1 MKRLEPPRT
10 RSSGTNLRAS
20 AFALTLAIAFALAVA
35 AAPAAQGQVFTVLY
49 NFTGNGSNGAPY
61 FPYAGLAITTGGNLY
76 GTTMRGGTYEDGTAF
91 RLKRAGSG
99 WLLNVLYSFQG
110 GSDGANPVAGVTIG
124 PGGVLYGTTEA
135 GGDQACGVGGGC
147 GTVYSLRP
155 LAQAVA
161 NAESPW
167 IETVL
172 YRFQG
177 GTDGAVP
184 KYGSLVFDS
193 ASNFYGTTFY
203 GGVPGC
209 GGAGCGTVYELSP
222 TGNSWTESVL
232 YSFNPKTD
240 GSQPFGGIIRD
251 QYNDL
256 YGVTSVGYETFFTL
270 QPGGNND
277 WYYYNVQQF
286 TSSVGCSVDTSLL
299 LDPNTFN
306 FYGVA
311 QGCGPSGSGA
321 GGTVFN
327 WFYGFNPAVY
337 NFGFTRTPV
346 SVPEGPLIEDAAG
359 SNFYGVSFNG
369 GAYQQGSVYQLSDVR
384 GRWVYTE
391 LYDFTGGSDG
401 AGPVGN
407 LVMDANGNL
416 YGVTTGGGSESG
428 GVIFEI
434 TPN

>member
-1 MKRLEPPRT
+1 MADQRPNTASIFDISLRT
-10 RSSGTNLRAS
+10 GRFAVVMVVVCAAS
-20 AFALTLAIAFALAVA
+20 IMTVPATQAQTFA
-35 AAPAAQGQVFTVLY
+35 VLY
-49 NFTGNGSNGAPY
+49 NFAGNGSNGAPY
-61 FPYAGLAITTGGNLY
+61 FPYNGLAITAGGNLY
-76 GTTMRGGTYEDGTAF
+76 GTTSRGGTYENGTAF

-110 GSDGANPVAGVTIG
+110 GSDGADPVAGLTIG
-124 PGGVLYGTTEA
+124 PGGVLYGTTGE
-135 GGDQACGVGGGC
+135 GGDQSCGFGGGC

-184 KYGSLVFDS
+184 KYGSLVYDS
-193 ASNFYGTTFY
+193 AGNFYGTTLY
-203 GGVPGC
+203 GGVAGC
-209 GGAGCGTVYELSP
+209 GGSGCGTVYELSP
-222 TGNSWTESVL
+222 TGNSWTETVL
-232 YSFNPKTD
+232 HSFNPNTD
-240 GSQPFGGIIRD
+240 GSRPFGGIIRD

-256 YGVTSVGYETFFTL
+256 YGVTSVGTETFFTL
-270 QPGGNND
+270 QPNGNNTWD
-277 WYYYNVQQF
+277 YYNVQQF
-286 TSSVGCSVDTSLL
+286 TDSVGCDVDTSLL

-311 QGCGPSGSGA
+311 QGCGPSGSTA

-327 WFYGFNPAVY
+327 WFYGFNPPVY
-337 NFGFTRTPV
+337 NFAFTREAVTA
-346 SVPEGPLIEDAAG
+346 PEGPIIEDAAG
-359 SNFYGVSFNG
+359 NFYGVSFNG
-369 GAYQQGSVYQLSDVR
+369 GDYQQGSVYKLTYSH
-384 GRWVYTE
+384 GWVYID

-416 YGVTTGGGSESG
+416 YGVTSGGGSKSG

-434 TPN
+434 TP

>member
-1 MKRLEPPRT
+1 MASPRKNGIFT
-10 RSSGTNLRAS
+10 AALRAS
-20 AFALTLAIAFALAVA
+20 AAALIVMFLGFAAM
-35 AAPAAQGQVFTVLY
+35 PAAQAQTYQVLY
-49 NFTGNGSNGAPY
+49 NFTGNGSNGVPY
-61 FPYAGLAITTGGNLY
+61 FPYAGLAITAGGNLY
-76 GTTMRGGTYEDGTAF
+76 GTTMRGGTYENGTAF

-110 GSDGANPVAGVTIG
+110 GSDGASPVSGVTIG

-135 GGDQACGVGGGC
+135 GGDPSCGIGGGC

-167 IETVL
+167 TETVL

-193 ASNFYGTTFY
+193 AGNFFGTTLY
-203 GGVPGC
+203 GGVAGC
-209 GGAGCGTVYELSP
+209 GGAGCGTVYELLP

-232 YSFNPKTD
+232 HSFNPNTD
-240 GSQPFGGIIRD
+240 GSRPFGGIIRD

-256 YGVTSVGYETFFTL
+256 YGVTSVGNETFFTL
-270 QPGGNND
+270 QPNGNNG
-277 WYYYNVQQF
+277 WTYYNVQQF
-286 TSSVGCSVDTSLL
+286 TDTVGCDVDTSLL
-299 LDPNTFN
+299 LDPSTFN

-321 GGTVFN
+321 GGAVFN
-327 WFYGFNPAVY
+327 WNYGFNPVY
-337 NFGFTRTPV
+337 SFGFTRAPV
-346 SVPEGPLIEDAAG
+346 TAPEGPLVEDAAG
-359 SNFYGVSFNG
+359 NLYGLSFNG
-369 GAYQQGSVYQLSDVR
+369 GAFQQGSVYEISDVH

-416 YGVTTGGGSESG
+416 FGTASAGGAYGA
-428 GVIFEI
+428 GVIWEI
-434 TPN
+434 TP

>member
-1 MKRLEPPRT
+1 M
-10 RSSGTNLRAS
+10 
-20 AFALTLAIAFALAVA
+20 AFVA
-35 AAPAAQGQVFTVLY
+35 TQAQAQTFTVLY

-61 FPYAGLAITTGGNLY
+61 FPYAGLAITAGGNLY
-76 GTTMRGGTYEDGTAF
+76 GTTLRGGTYGDGTVF

-99 WLLNVLYSFQG
+99 WLLNVLYNFQG
-110 GSDGANPVAGVTIG
+110 GSDGASPVAGVTIG

-135 GGDQACGVGGGC
+135 GGDPSCGIGGGC

-155 LAQAVA
+155 LPQAVA
-161 NAESPW
+161 NAEAPW
-167 IETVL
+167 TETVL

-193 ASNFYGTTFY
+193 AGNFYGTTQY
-203 GGVPGC
+203 GGVQGC
-209 GGAGCGTVYELSP
+209 GSSGCGTVYELSP
-222 TGNSWTESVL
+222 TGNAWTESVL
-232 YSFNPKTD
+232 HRFNPNTD
-240 GSQPFGGIIRD
+240 GSRPFGGIIRD

-256 YGVTSVGYETFFTL
+256 YGVTSVGLETFFTL
-270 QPGGNND
+270 QPNGDNTWD
-277 WYYYNVQQF
+277 YYNVQQF
-286 TSSVGCSVDTSLL
+286 TSDVGCSVDTSLL

-327 WFYGFNPAVY
+327 WFYGFNPPVY
-337 NFGFTRTPV
+337 NFGLSRAPV
-346 SVPEGPLIEDAAG
+346 TAPEGPIIEDAAG
-359 SNFYGVSFNG
+359 NFYGVSFNG
-369 GAYQQGSVYQLSDVR
+369 GANQQGSVYKLSYVR
-384 GRWVYTE
+384 GWVYTE

-401 AGPVGN
+401 AGPIGN

-416 YGVTTGGGSESG
+416 YGVTTGGGSKSG

-434 TPN
+434 TP

>member
-1 MKRLEPPRT
+1 MASPRKNEIFT
-10 RSSGTNLRAS
+10 AALRAS
-20 AFALTLAIAFALAVA
+20 AAALIVMFLGFAAM
-35 AAPAAQGQVFTVLY
+35 PAAQAQTYQVLY

-61 FPYAGLAITTGGNLY
+61 LPYAGLAITAGGNLY
-76 GTTMRGGTYEDGTAF
+76 GTTMRGGSYEDGTAF
-91 RLKRAGSG
+91 RLRRAGSG

-110 GSDGANPVAGVTIG
+110 DSDGASPVSGVTIG

-135 GGDQACGVGGGC
+135 GGDPSCGIGGGC

-167 IETVL
+167 TESVL

-193 ASNFYGTTFY
+193 ADNFYGTTLY
-203 GGVPGC
+203 GGVQGC

-232 YSFNPKTD
+232 HSFNPNTD
-240 GSQPFGGIIRD
+240 GSRPFGGIIRD

-256 YGVTSVGYETFFTL
+256 YGVTSLGTETFFTL
-270 QPGGNND
+270 QPNGNNT
-277 WYYYNVQQF
+277 WEYYNVQQF
-286 TSSVGCSVDTSLL
+286 TSTVGCDVDTSLL
-299 LDPNTFN
+299 LDPSTFN

-311 QGCGPSGSGA
+311 QGCGPSGSTA
-321 GGTVFN
+321 GGTIFN
-327 WFYGFNPAVY
+327 WFYGFEPVY
-337 NFGFTRTPV
+337 NFGFTRAPV
-346 SVPEGPLIEDAAG
+346 TAPEGPLIEDAAG
-359 SNFYGVSFNG
+359 NLYGVSFNG
-369 GAYQQGSVYQLSDVR
+369 GADQQGAVYKYSYTR
-384 GRWVYTE
+384 GVYTE

-416 YGVTTGGGSESG
+416 FGTASAGGAYGA
-428 GVIFEI
+428 GVIWEI
-434 TPN
+434 TP

>member
-1 MKRLEPPRT
+1 MT
-10 RSSGTNLRAS
+10 GAASVFGIRSRARGIAGVS
-20 AFALTLAIAFALAVA
+20 LLLFAMIAVSV
-35 AAPAAQGQVFTVLY
+35 PAAQAQTFTVLY
-49 NFTGNGSNGAPY
+49 NLTGDGSNGAPY
-61 FPYAGLAITTGGNLY
+61 FPYAGLAITGGGTLY
-76 GTTMRGGTYEDGTAF
+76 GTTLRGGTYESGTAF

-110 GSDGANPVAGVTIG
+110 GSDGASPVAGVTIG
-124 PGGVLYGTTEA
+124 PGGVLYGTTEG
-135 GGDQACGVGGGC
+135 GGDQACGIGGGC
-147 GTVYSLRP
+147 GTVYTLRP

-167 IETVL
+167 SETVL

-177 GTDGAVP
+177 APDGALP

-193 ASNFYGTTFY
+193 AGNFYGTTQY
-203 GGVPGC
+203 GGVAGC

-232 YSFNPKTD
+232 HSFDPNAD
-240 GSQPFGGIIRD
+240 GSRPLGGIIRD

-256 YGVTSVGYETFFTL
+256 YGVTSLGTETFFTL
-270 QPGGNND
+270 QPNGDNTWD
-277 WYYYNVQQF
+277 YYNVQQF
-286 TSSVGCSVDTSLL
+286 TSTVGCDVDTSLL
-299 LDPNTFN
+299 LDLNTFN

-311 QGCGPSGSGA
+311 QGCGPSGTGA

-327 WFYGFNPAVY
+327 WFYGFEPVY
-337 NFGFTRTPV
+337 NFGFTRAPV
-346 SVPEGPLIEDAAG
+346 TAPEGPLIEDAAD
-359 SNFYGVSFNG
+359 NLYGVSFNG
-369 GAYQQGSVYQLSDVR
+369 GAYQQGSVYKLTYAR
-384 GRWVYTE
+384 GWTYTD

-407 LVMDANGNL
+407 LAMDANGNL
-416 YGVTTGGGSESG
+416 YGVTSGGGSKSG